1 MSISTQQVGNT
12 ATTVYTS
19 SGNSAITYM
28 TFTNYTASA
37 VAVDINV
44 VPSGDSVGNVNLIA
58 DSLEIAAND
67 TYQIY
72 ASGEKLLLENGD
84 LVSATANTASA
95 IGCVVSYTSI

>member
-1 MSISTQQVGNT
+1 MSISTTQVNDS

-19 SGNSAITYM
+19 SGNTAVTYM

-37 VAVDINV
+37 VALDINV
-44 VPSGDSVGNVNLIA
+44 VPSGDSVGSVNLIA
-58 DSLEIAAND
+58 DSLEVAAND

-72 ASGEKLLLENGD
+72 ASGEKLLLENSD
-84 LVSATANTASA
+84 FISATANTASA